1 MVIVENCL
9 NNSMRNV
16 PVMKLMRGVCGN
28 SGVIVENCLSN
39 SMRNV
44 PVMKLIRGVCG
55 NSGELPKQ

>member
-16 PVMKLMRGVCGN
+16 QVMKLMRGVY
-28 SGVIVENCLSN
+28 
-39 SMRNV
+39 
-44 PVMKLIRGVCG
+44 G

>member
-16 PVMKLMRGVCGN
+16 PVMKLMRAG
-28 SGVIVENCLSN
+28 
-39 SMRNV
+39 
-44 PVMKLIRGVCG
+44 MKCVCG